1 MAKEIAS
8 SRKRLQKRVSD
19 SPKAEDVAREAG
31 VSTATVSRYLAN
43 QSSVSEKRGALIQK
57 AIEALGY
64 IPHGAAQALASQRT
78 KTIGVIVPTLDNAIF
93 AEGIQAFQRR
103 LQEKGFTLFIASS
116 DYSLDEE
123 LAQAERLVTR
133 GVEGLM
139 LVGSEHHPQ
148 LFDILEKKQIPY
160 LYTWSYKPE
169 LGHPCIGFN
178 NHQASA
184 RLTQYLL
191 DLGHKDFAVV
201 SGILH
206 FNDRTKDRLEGC
218 LDTLEK
224 AGISIPKESIM
235 ECRYDLSESRQ
246 MMKKLLAR
254 EPKPSVVVCGNDVI
268 AMGVLLEAQHQGI
281 KIPEEISVVG
291 FDDLALSSHF
301 QPALTT
307 MHVPSKE
314 MGQRAA
320 DYLLARLEDEH
331 ASEHQELEAKLVVRE
346 TTTKPNKK
354 APA

>member
-1 MAKEIAS
+1 MAKEINTA
-8 SRKRLQKRVSD
+8 RKRLQKRTSD
-19 SPKAEDVAREAG
+19 SPKAEDVAKAAG

-43 QSSVSEKRGALIQK
+43 QDSVSEKRGVLIQK
-57 AIEALGY
+57 AIESLGY

-139 LVGSEHHPQ
+139 LVGSEHHSQ

-160 LYTWSYKPE
+160 LYTWSYKPD
-169 LGHPCIGFN
+169 LGHPCIGFD
-178 NHQASA
+178 NHLASS

-191 DLGHKDFAVV
+191 DLGHKSFAVIP
-201 SGILH
+201 GIVH
-206 FNDRTKDRLEGC
+206 DNDRTRDRLDGCLATLEQAGIHLTKDR
-218 LDTLEK
+218 
-224 AGISIPKESIM
+224 IV
-235 ECRYDLSESRQ
+235 ECHYDLSESRQ
-246 MMKKLLAR
+246 VMKKFLAMESR
-254 EPKPSVVVCGNDVI
+254 PTAIVCGNDII
-268 AMGVLLEAQHQGI
+268 AMGALLEAQHQGI
-281 KIPEEISVVG
+281 KVPDAISIVG

-307 MHVPSKE
+307 MHVPSRE
-314 MGQRAA
+314 MGERAA
-320 DYLLARLEDEH
+320 EYLLASLEHE
-331 ASEHQELEAKLVVRE
+331 SVQECYELEAKLVVRE
-346 TTTKPNKK
+346 TTAKPRV
-354 APA
+354 